1 MRRIFRRM
9 PWSLFALLLT
19 PGMAFAQ
26 ASHGSST
33 VVVNGQSGK
42 AAVIQDNGHTYV
54 DVTALAQ
61 IANGSLSFKGN
72 TIVLSLPA
80 APSGV
85 NAAAQA
91 PQPADDSSLSR
102 DFMKAG
108 IEEISLLR
116 EWGAAVA
123 YAIQHGY
130 PIQDQWVANYRDQ
143 AANGLRL
150 ATVAASTSGDKS
162 ALQLLSNEFD
172 GVRQWSDR
180 LVRASQNMET
190 AKYSMSPNSLR
201 EEPQA
206 QKLIACWHFL
216 GSMLGSGS
224 FGDDDSCH

>member
-1 MRRIFRRM
+1 MRRTCGRV
-9 PWSLFALLLT
+9 PWGLFALLVT
-19 PGMAFAQ
+19 SAIAFAQ
-26 ASHGSST
+26 TTHSSST
-33 VVVNGQSGK
+33 VVVNGQSGN
-42 AAVIQDNGHTYV
+42 AGVIQDNGHTYV
-54 DVTALAQ
+54 DVAALAQ

-80 APSGV
+80 SAGA
-85 NAAAQA
+85 NAAVEA
-91 PQPADDSSLSR
+91 PKTADDSSLSR
-102 DFMKAG
+102 EFMKAG
-108 IEEISLLR
+108 IEEMSLLR
-116 EWGAAVA
+116 EWGAAIA

-130 PIQDQWVANYRDQ
+130 PIQEQWAANYREQ
-143 AANGLRL
+143 AATGLRN
-150 ATVAASTSGDKS
+150 ATVAASTGGDKN

-201 EEPQA
+201 EEPQT

-224 FGDDDSCH
+224 FQDDDSCH